1 MKQKIK
7 GLISV
12 ALCLM
17 LIIQSVSIN
26 AATKVK
32 INKKTTSI
40 YVGKTVQLKIIGTK
54 KKVKWK
60 SSNKKVATVTS
71 NGKVKGIKKVK
82 AKIVATVNNKKKY
95 SCNVIVNDRTTE
107 NDVINN
113 TIKQTDNPSPTT
125 SLQPMIQPTEQP
137 SVISL
142 GGLKAYNYNEEYT
155 LNSGC
160 KITLQGLNYDY
171 ISNAGRIYYNLFN
184 DTENTIKP
192 PVFRVFSTNGK
203 VKYFQFFLDYLNPG
217 MKAIS
222 NPVLTPIDRT
232 PIILELVEDKEK
244 TEANYKDTLYPNA
257 MHWIIN
263 NSNLK

>member
-7 GLISV
+7 GLLSV

-17 LIIQSVSIN
+17 LIIQSASIN

-32 INKKTTSI
+32 INKKTASI
-40 YVGKTVQLKIIGTK
+40 YVGETVQLKIKGTK

-71 NGKVKGIKKVK
+71 KGKVRGIKQGK
-82 AKIVATVNNKKKY
+82 AKIVATVNKKKY
-95 SCNVIVNDRTTE
+95 SCNVVVNNRTNE
-107 NDVINN
+107 NGVINN

-125 SLQPMIQPTEQP
+125 SPQQTIQPTEQP

-171 ISNAGRIYYNLFN
+171 ISSTGRIYYNLFN
-184 DTENTIKP
+184 DTENTIKS

-203 VKYFQFFLDYLNPG
+203 VTYFQFFLDYLKPG

-232 PIILELVEDKEK
+232 PIILELVEDKEY
-244 TEANYKDTLYPNA
+244 TEANYKDTLNPNA

>member
-17 LIIQSVSIN
+17 LIIQSVNIN

-71 NGKVKGIKKVK
+71 KGKVKGIKKGK
-82 AKIVATVNNKKKY
+82 AKIVATVNKKKY

-125 SLQPMIQPTEQP
+125 SLQPTIQPTEQP

-222 NPVLTPIDRT
+222 NPVLTSIDRT
-232 PIILELVEDKEK
+232 PIILELVEDKEY
-244 TEANYKDTLYPNA
+244 TEANYKDTLNPNA
-257 MHWIIN
+257 MHWIVEV
-263 NSNLK
+263 SK